1 MSKFVTNIA
10 PEKQDAALEKMIEI
24 IVRELKPAIGAMV
37 DEKLK
42 EAGVGAAGGDMAA
55 NLAQYMPPP
64 ADDDRWDTLP
74 DGDAPRASNGR
85 KMPDHWD
92 SYDLNQYHPPSA
104 DDDRY
109 DTLPS

>member
-42 EAGVGAAGGDMAA
+42 EAGVGGSAKPDMAA
-55 NLAQYMPPP
+55 NLSQYMPPP
-64 ADDDRWDTLP
+64 AEDERWNTLP

-85 KMPDHWD
+85 KMP
-92 SYDLNQYHPPSA
+92 SSLTDLYE
-104 DDDRY
+104 
-109 DTLPS
+109 LPD

>member
-37 DEKLK
+37 DERLK
-42 EAGVGAAGGDMAA
+42 EAGVGAAGGEGMAA

-74 DGDAPRASNGR
+74 DGDAPARASNGR
-85 KMPDHWD
+85 KMP
-92 SYDLNQYHPPSA
+92 SSLTDLYE
-104 DDDRY
+104 
-109 DTLPS
+109 LPD